1 MIFRASLGLTR
12 DRGSDHAHAWIDR
25 GNSMSVLVGDA
36 VDDHFFAGQTRQLA
50 EALGTLPT
58 YRRLTWRMP
67 PERTAM

>member
-1 MIFRASLGLTR
+1 
-12 DRGSDHAHAWIDR
+12 
-25 GNSMSVLVGDA
+25 MSVLVGDA